1 MNNLRSPNMQSIGKR
16 SNITLGAAL
25 STDPAIGHE
34 KRPHSRTRGTAPT
47 VGCKRRPYCR
57 WQRAVPKRKCTPLGR
72 LACRLPWAF
81 HSPPFGGR
89 GWGWVSGA
97 GLWAGGGS
105 LGWGV
110 VLWGWVSNA
119 KRVPTA
125 QGLGNP
131 RLLKGGGYLLSRI
144 ALQYHRR
151 RRA

>member
-16 SNITLGAAL
+16 SNITLGTAL

-34 KRPHSRTRGTAPT
+34 KRPPLPDANDDPT
-47 VGCKRRPYCR
+47 VVGNMQSPRESARP
-57 WQRAVPKRKCTPLGR
+57 WTPCLSPA
-72 LACRLPWAF
+72 LAF

-89 GWGWVSGA
+89 GWGWVS
-97 GLWAGGGS
+97 
-105 LGWGV
+105 
-110 VLWGWVSNA
+110 NA

-125 QGLGNP
+125 HGHGNP

>member
-34 KRPHSRTRGTAPT
+34 KRPPLPDAKDDPT
-47 VGCKRRPYCR
+47 VVGNMQSPRESARP
-57 WQRAVPKRKCTPLGR
+57 WTPCLSPA
-72 LACRLPWAF
+72 LAF

-105 LGWGV
+105 LGWG
-110 VLWGWVSNA
+110 WVSNA
-119 KRVPTA
+119 KRVPA
-125 QGLGNP
+125 ARGLGNP

>member
-34 KRPHSRTRGTAPT
+34 KRPPLPDANDDPT
-47 VGCKRRPYCR
+47 VVGNMQSPRESARP
-57 WQRAVPKRKCTPLGR
+57 WTPR
-72 LACRLPWAF
+72 LSPALAF

-105 LGWGV
+105 LGWG
-110 VLWGWVSNA
+110 WVSNA
-119 KRVPTA
+119 RRVPTA
-125 QGLGNP
+125 HGHGNP

>member
-89 GWGWVSGA
+89 GWGWVSGLGV
-97 GLWAGGGS
+97 GLWAGS
-105 LGWGV
+105 LPP
-110 VLWGWVSNA
+110 NA
-119 KRVPTA
+119 KKVPTA
-125 QGLGNP
+125 HGHGNP